1 MASSQTTVNVLL
13 LEDDL
18 ADQRIICRNLQ
29 DKRFAYQVTCV
40 SRLADAIEQVREA
53 DFDVV
58 VSDMDVPDSSG
69 FETIQTLHDH
79 CGEVPLIALTSH
91 NYADLAEKIL
101 LSGGQDYLEKGEV
114 SGHTLRRAILH
125 AMRRQET
132 LNQNKR
138 LARRLKCQRSKLRDQ
153 ARQLQRKNRRLRK
166 LYRTA
171 REFVDNVSHDLR
183 TPLTVIKDYVSI
195 IRDGM
200 AGDVNDEQMRLLGKV
215 AIRADDL
222 NNMVDDI
229 LDASKL
235 EARVLGAWRRSVSI
249 PQLISHASSLLRER
263 AAIHDVELVIDCPDD
278 LPEAYCDSE
287 KAVRVIVN
295 LVINALK
302 YSQAGKSVVLWASHN
317 PIAGEIRIGVT
328 DKGPGIDEDSLQQI
342 FQRFEQLKDDV
353 ATTVK
358 GHGLGLNIAQRLTR
372 INLGNLD
379 VASEVGKGSVFSFTI
394 PVAEPG
400 EIFWRWMELRGS
412 SDTPLVAMKIS
423 LGDNAE
429 AAHAED
435 FDRFANYLLRRQDI
449 LFRLAPR
456 EWLLMLPMAEADL
469 PRWEEQADLN
479 FSRFIRNRPQGPIPG
494 FCRSV
499 VKTWPADADKG
510 SILTEFDSLIAQ
522 PSARPVSDYLAAQ

>member
-1 MASSQTTVNVLL
+1 MKVLL

-18 ADQRIICRNLQ
+18 ADQQIIVRNLR
-29 DKRFAYQVTCV
+29 DNRFDYQVTCV
-40 SRLADAIEQVREA
+40 SRLADAIEQIRQS

-69 FETIQTLHDH
+69 FETIQTLHVH
-79 CGEVPLIALTSH
+79 CGETPLIALTAKE
-91 NYADLAEKIL
+91 YAELAEKIL
-101 LSGGQDYLEKGEV
+101 LAGAQDYLEKGEV
-114 SGHTLRRAILH
+114 QGNSLSRAILH
-125 AMRRQET
+125 AIRRQET
-132 LNQNKR
+132 LNQNRR
-138 LARRLKCQRSKLRDQ
+138 LARRLKGQRAKLRDQ

-195 IRDGM
+195 LRDGM
-200 AGDVNDEQMRLLGKV
+200 AGEVNDEQMRLLGKV

-222 NNMVDDI
+222 NNIVDDI

-235 EARVLGAWRRSVSI
+235 EAGVLGAWRRSVSI

-263 AAIHDVELVIDCPDD
+263 AAIHDVQLVIECPDD

-295 LVINALK
+295 LAINALK
-302 YSQAGKSVVLWASHN
+302 YSQPGQTVVLWASHN
-317 PIAGEIRIGVT
+317 PVDGEIRIGVT
-328 DKGPGIDEDSLQQI
+328 DHGPGIDEESLQQI

-372 INLGNLD
+372 INLGDLD
-379 VASEVGKGSVFSFTI
+379 VASEVGTGSVFSFTI

-423 LGDNAE
+423 LGDDAE

-456 EWLLMLPMAEADL
+456 EWLLMLPMAELDL
-469 PRWEEQADLN
+469 PHWEAQADLN
-479 FSRFIRNRPQGPIPG
+479 FSRFVRNRPQGPIPG

-499 VKTWPADADKG
+499 FKTWLADADKE
-510 SILTEFDSLIAQ
+510 SILTDFDALIAQ
-522 PSARPVSDYLAAQ
+522 QSTRPVADYLAAY